1 MLQQQQQWQASSHDP
16 SQHSAPPSSQLPAT
30 ATSRLHQQNTDAA
43 LVKVALEIAKIN
55 IIDLNNKYVW
65 RIRVTYILWLDLF
78 NCVTFNFWYSF
89 AFYLHCWRW
98 ICIYVLPPQY
108 NEAPKNVCAF
118 KKFAPVNLSCA
129 LPKNL
134 LKHCR
139 TSFFYF
145 HEDTWVFPLLALA
158 DSKDCWLLES
168 LVMVG
173 CESSHISCNVRC

>member
-1 MLQQQQQWQASSHDP
+1 MLQQQQQQQWQASSHDP

-78 NCVTFNFWYSF
+78 KCVTFNFWYSF

-134 LKHCR
+134 LKHYR
-139 TSFFYF
+139 TTFLI
-145 HEDTWVFPLLALA
+145 VN
-158 DSKDCWLLES
+158 
-168 LVMVG
+168 
-173 CESSHISCNVRC
+173 I